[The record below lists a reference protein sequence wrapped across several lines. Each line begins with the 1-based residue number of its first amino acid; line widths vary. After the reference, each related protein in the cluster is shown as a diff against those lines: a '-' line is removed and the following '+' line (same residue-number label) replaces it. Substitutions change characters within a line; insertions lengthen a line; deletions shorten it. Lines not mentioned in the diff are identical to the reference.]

1 MRIKDLVK
9 KGFYFL
15 ILFIF
20 WVENLIALMGEIL
33 QQM

>member
-1 MRIKDLVK
+1 MRIKHLVK

-15 ILFIF
+15 FLLNF

>member
-1 MRIKDLVK
+1 MDLVK

-15 ILFIF
+15 FLLIF
-20 WVENLIALMGEIL
+20 WVEKLIALMGEIL